1 MGRITKWHS
10 NKVVGKPPKGCKQ
23 CSLGGKLVLF
33 ITGTCD
39 SNCFYCPL
47 TKERREDV
55 IFANEQLVKTVQEAV
70 EEAKMI
76 SALGMGIT
84 GGEPTLTLDRT
95 TSFLTTFKE
104 EFGENFHTHLYTS
117 HSLSVNQLRQLK
129 NAGLDELRFHPP
141 RLNLSDEMKESIIN
155 AKSLDW
161 NVGMEI
167 PVIPDQEEKI
177 DQIINFAVQKNLDF
191 INLNEFEITEANIEN
206 LAKKGYR
213 TKSDIS
219 AAVEGSESLAYGLL
233 KKHKK
238 APITIHYCSS
248 KYKDNIQLRN
258 RLLRRAKNY
267 AKSFDEITDEGL
279 IVRGR
284 IIVETITS
292 IKEISNSLR
301 ENYDVDIELIEI
313 DESNLTI
320 YTHWQ
325 IAQEIGPILCKENE
339 NKIDSIQI
347 IHQYPYSDGIITF
360 LEPIYEK
367 SMI

>member
-1 MGRITKWHS
+1 MRRITKWHS
-10 NKVVGKPPKGCKQ
+10 NKVVGKPPKGCMQ

-33 ITGTCD
+33 ITGICD

-117 HSLSVNQLRQLK
+117 HSLSSNQLKKLRE
-129 NAGLDELRFHPP
+129 AGLDELRFHPP
-141 RLNLSDEMKESIIN
+141 RLSLSDEMKESIIN
-155 AKSLDW
+155 AKSFDW
-161 NVGMEI
+161 KVGIEI
-167 PVIPDQEEKI
+167 PVIPDQGEQI
-177 DQIINFAVQKNLDF
+177 DQIINFAGQANLDF
-191 INLNEFEITEANIEN
+191 INLNEFEITEANIKI

-219 AAVEGSESLAYGLL
+219 AAVEGSESLAYRLL
-233 KKHKK
+233 KMHKK
-238 APITIHYCSS
+238 IPITIHYCSS
-248 KYKDNIQLRN
+248 KYKDNVQLRN

-267 AKSFDEITDEGL
+267 AKPFDEITDEGL
-279 IVRGR
+279 VVRGR
-284 IIVETITS
+284 IVVKTITS
-292 IKEISNSLR
+292 INEISNSLR
-301 ENYDVDIELIEI
+301 ENYD
-313 DESNLTI
+313 
-320 YTHWQ
+320 
-325 IAQEIGPILCKENE
+325 
-339 NKIDSIQI
+339 IDSDVPVVRCDATGDFFANIL
-347 IHQYPYSDGIITF
+347 T
-360 LEPIYEK
+360 K
-367 SMI
+367 SKTISKH